1 MDLVEWVLVP
11 AIKRPAGASNEVGYA
26 QTDDDRHQ
34 RGDELETAHEILRVL
49 HDGPSLFGIGLGNRA
64 TKWEF
69 PHARAGERRLPA
81 CESRQLA
88 QAGAS
93 SRYLKKLHVQRCC
106 RQGCRQLHAS
116 SLCSPEIRETRALP
130 NHYNAG
136 SKIFFANS
144 QSIPRLKSAS
154 AVPSIGSL

>member
-1 MDLVEWVLVP
+1 MGIP
-11 AIKRPAGASNEVGYA
+11 ACACWGAQAAS
-26 QTDDDRHQ
+26 
-34 RGDELETAHEILRVL
+34 LRV
-49 HDGPSLFGIGLGNRA
+49 SA
-64 TKWEF
+64 
-69 PHARAGERRLPA
+69 A
-81 CESRQLA
+81 CRDRGKFAVSE
-88 QAGAS
+88 
-93 SRYLKKLHVQRCC
+93 KLHVQRCC